1 MIVALTFTLCLAGQC
16 EPGIQF
22 QRAGG
27 IGEAR
32 ACRMAFEFVRSRAHP
47 DAVFRDVEC
56 KSMEGKR

>member
-16 EPGIQF
+16 EQGIQF
-22 QRAGG
+22 QRAAG

-32 ACRMAFEFVRSRAHP
+32 ACRMAFDFARARAHP

-56 KSMEGKR
+56 KPVEEKQ

>member
-16 EPGIQF
+16 EPGIQY

-27 IGEAR
+27 IGEAS
-32 ACRMAFEFVRSRAHP
+32 ACRMAYDFARSRAHP

-56 KSMEGKR
+56 KEQERQR

>member
-16 EPGIQF
+16 EPGIQY

-27 IGEAR
+27 IDEAR
-32 ACRMAFEFVRSRAHP
+32 ACRMAYDYARSRAHP

-56 KSMEGKR
+56 KAMEGKK

>member
-16 EPGIQF
+16 EPGIQY

-32 ACRMAFEFVRSRAHP
+32 ACRMAFDFARSRAHP
-47 DAVFRDVEC
+47 EAVFRDVEC
-56 KSMEGKR
+56 KQEEEKK

>member
-16 EPGIQF
+16 VPGIQF

-32 ACRMAFEFVRSRAHP
+32 ACRMAFDFARSRAHP

-56 KSMEGKR
+56 KEQEGKK